1 MNEYRWDLMRLDGD
15 KMISIWTKFGNI
27 CLIDLYESFNLNDYI
42 FGGSYMKDCL
52 RSADDIEKTVF
63 LSK

>member
-1 MNEYRWDLMRLDGD
+1 MSEYRWDLMWWDGD

-42 FGGSYMKDCL
+42 FAGSYMKDRLC
-52 RSADDIEKTVF
+52 SADDIEKAV
-63 LSK
+63 LLLK